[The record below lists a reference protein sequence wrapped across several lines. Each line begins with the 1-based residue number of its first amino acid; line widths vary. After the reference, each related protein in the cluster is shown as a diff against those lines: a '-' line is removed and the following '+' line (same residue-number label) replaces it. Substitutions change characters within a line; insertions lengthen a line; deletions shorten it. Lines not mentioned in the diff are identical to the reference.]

1 MPPPHPEH
9 LFEQA
14 NALIRGAARETDL
27 RRAISNAYYA
37 LFHFVLTAAA
47 DMVVGADQ
55 RATARY
61 SFVYRS
67 VEHSQ
72 LRAVCSQV
80 RATAPQN
87 VALCPTGGFGG
98 IADFARITLNLQELR
113 NQADY
118 DPSKEFSSSD
128 AEIEVSNARQAI
140 KWFQEGSLE
149 QQQAFL
155 TMVLF
160 KSRSSQQRTQAL
172 STPRGNPPAGP

>member
-1 MPPPHPEH
+1 
-9 LFEQA
+9 
-14 NALIRGAARETDL
+14 
-27 RRAISNAYYA
+27 
-37 LFHFVLTAAA
+37 
-47 DMVVGADQ
+47 
-55 RATARY
+55 
-61 SFVYRS
+61 
-67 VEHSQ
+67 
-72 LRAVCSQV
+72 
-80 RATAPQN
+80 

-98 IADFARITLNLQELR
+98 IADFARIILNLQELR